1 MLFTL
6 QTTVVIIMFKLT
18 LYYYCIHFGDDSVK
32 LEQQLKG
39 LLDRYIDSSEL
50 YRGS

>member
-6 QTTVVIIMFKLT
+6 QTTVVIIMFKWT
-18 LYYYCIHFGDDSVK
+18 LYYYFIYFGDDSVK

-39 LLDRYIDSSEL
+39 LFDRYIDSSEL